1 LEEISA
7 LFLRLGHAQAMMCD
21 RIAARKSYNEFLTLW
36 KDADPDIPI
45 YKPKRPGQQS
55 AAQRRFVGGFNRR
68 RIRREVDIK
77 AVSPL
82 FALESELAITCYSP
96 GSKFAVLLSFR

>member
-7 LFLRLGHAQAMMCD
+7 LFLRLGLVQAMMCD
-21 RIAARKSYNEFLTLW
+21 RIAGRKSYNEFLTLW

-68 RIRREVDIK
+68 RIRREV
-77 AVSPL
+77 VSPL
-82 FALESELAITCYSP
+82 FALESELVITCYSP